1 MRGRWATEGQAAGVY
16 AAARPLT
23 GTGIKDGLRF
33 EIVFDKELLEVR
45 RVTECDWGRMRE
57 QMAGGAVEQ
66 ENVVAFPDDK
76 FQNVGTHGVMWW
88 ELLWLLAGWVEE
100 YGEFGVGENAYGSPE
115 RQKQRWG

>member
-45 RVTECDWGRMRE
+45 RVTECD
-57 QMAGGAVEQ
+57 
-66 ENVVAFPDDK
+66 
-76 FQNVGTHGVMWW
+76 
-88 ELLWLLAGWVEE
+88 
-100 YGEFGVGENAYGSPE
+100 
-115 RQKQRWG
+115 